1 MGWFVEASCGRIREL
16 SLEGL
21 ADWRLHYVGSVAS
34 ESLVDS
40 TSTPSAG
47 GFMSIFEGLAEIVE
61 NTQSLIDRGWRF
73 KYEPCNYCPKI
84 IATKG
89 DEIRHGYDVE
99 GFLAE
104 LLQEE
109 LREYELRMLEWF
121 KQGAVCPTCKN
132 APPINTY
139 SCSCGWAL

>member
-1 MGWFVEASCGRIREL
+1 
-16 SLEGL
+16 
-21 ADWRLHYVGSVAS
+21 
-34 ESLVDS
+34 
-40 TSTPSAG
+40 
-47 GFMSIFEGLAEIVE
+47 MSIFEGLAEIVE

-89 DEIRHGYDVE
+89 DDKLRHGYDVE

-109 LREYELRMLEWF
+109 QREYEERMIEWF
-121 KQGAVCPTCKN
+121 KQGSVCPNCKTK
-132 APPINTY
+132 PPINTY